1 MASPAEPLLP
11 NEPSTSSP
19 IAGGAITRVLTLVE
33 RFTVKVQAA
42 RAELRHWFDQTTDA
56 AFIRSEINGRQS
68 RRVVLVAFF
77 LTDVIGANL
86 WASWCTSD
94 GGDHFSRPG
103 FGDLNACN
111 TFGVNQYIVLVLSLP
126 IEGAALFMAGWRTW
140 SFWSDG
146 FLLPVWLIR
155 LSILDVALW
164 NSDPATLVGDALWFS
179 VLAVMC
185 RVHSL
190 ALLILVATQVTSLYV
205 VLAIHGYT
213 GRMTFELVRYGH
225 YNSVMLLGV
234 AGAYITDELSRVRC
248 FSHLMALQDNSSDL
262 AETMIRWKVLT
273 EDKDS
278 EEEDS
283 QLPTGPGPLLALATP
298 ALESLLHIARHGR
311 SPPSFPDE
319 SSWSSV
325 LESSAALEAALEA
338 GNRVAAQEKA
348 ASAAKTGLL
357 RDAVDCMHSA
367 SSDKRATSAQRAKQ
381 RVVWWDNPK
390 DLVPTSR
397 PRRNKGVPRESH
409 TARAPPN
416 LWQPSK
422 STGKSPWRSR
432 HVHAAPELPLAAP
445 HLPHSFSAPC
455 ADADHSR
462 TFLPEPSWGSRS
474 KVPLTLEQS
483 VPSLDVLDVLE

>member
-1 MASPAEPLLP
+1 MTMAVAQVIERL
-11 NEPSTSSP
+11 TTWWK
-19 IAGGAITRVLTLVE
+19 ATRS
-33 RFTVKVQAA
+33 
-42 RAELRHWFDQTTDA
+42 ELRHWFEQTTDA

-77 LTDVIGANL
+77 ITDVIGANL

-94 GGDHFSRPG
+94 GDHMIHPG
-103 FGDLNACN
+103 FGEPNACN
-111 TFGVNQYIVLVLSLP
+111 TFGVNQYIVLILSLP

-190 ALLILVATQVTSLYV
+190 ALVILVATQVSSLYL
-205 VLAIHGYT
+205 VLAIHGFT
-213 GRMTFELVRYGH
+213 DRRTFELVRYGH

-273 EDKDS
+273 EDK
-278 EEEDS
+278 EEAEEIES
-283 QLPTGPGPLLALATP
+283 PNPHALLALRAAP
-298 ALESLLHIARHGR
+298 WASLWQNARPQR
-311 SPPSFPDE
+311 SIPSLPDE
-319 SSWSSV
+319 SSWSSDHPGFAGI
-325 LESSAALEAALEA
+325 LETSAALEAGRNGRGSSQDKGVNAMKEQLALVHES
-338 GNRVAAQEKA
+338 VARSRLAN
-348 ASAAKTGLL
+348 
-357 RDAVDCMHSA
+357 
-367 SSDKRATSAQRAKQ
+367 SDKRKATGKKAGH
-381 RVVWWDNPK
+381 RVAWWDSLH

-397 PRRNKGVPRESH
+397 PRKGLRALNTPPSQVPKASRSATWSVRH
-409 TARAPPN
+409 PGSAHLAPAATLSPALDKGAFAAPPAAAAAAA
-416 LWQPSK
+416 
-422 STGKSPWRSR
+422 STADGSGKSECTNLSPQLK
-432 HVHAAPELPLAAP
+432 AA
-445 HLPHSFSAPC
+445 
-455 ADADHSR
+455 
-462 TFLPEPSWGSRS
+462 T
-474 KVPLTLEQS
+474 
-483 VPSLDVLDVLE
+483 LDVLDVLE